1 MLDTENG
8 LPYVPYWLP
17 MESAA
22 NWFDV
27 TRPRKVVP
35 EKIRVPS
42 KDGQAEAMPE
52 TGGAGGGTGVLRVTV
67 KLAYQALKSFTLSML
82 AASYKMPKNEF
93 PASRVSAAAVKS
105 CPKVFEWPSPTNT
118 GLVFC
123 IWNEPLSTIAFPL
136 RRR

>member
-1 MLDTENG
+1 
-8 LPYVPYWLP
+8 

-42 KDGQAEAMPE
+42 TEAQAEAMPE
-52 TGGAGGGTGVLRVTV
+52 MGGAGGGTGVLRVTV
-67 KLAYQALKSFTLSML
+67 KLAYQASKSFTLSML
-82 AASYKMPKNEF
+82 AASYKIPKNEF
-93 PASRVSAAAVKS
+93 PASRVSAAALKFWA
-105 CPKVFEWPSPTNT
+105 KVFEWPDPTNT

-123 IWNEPLSTIAFPL
+123 IWKEPLSTTAFPL